1 MKASL
6 LCKRTDLR
14 AAVEHLMPA
23 ISTRA
28 PMIVLLHIAVEIDPK
43 LNLIHLSSTDLEVRI
58 STSIPAQITME
69 TDMPE
74 AFLIPAQIFSDLLAI
89 MEGEQVRLVVDG
101 HSFLVQTGAT
111 KTRIS
116 LLAEDEFPPEFEME
130 EIALPIALSSA
141 AFKDAL
147 ARVIIAAS
155 SDESRLNLNSVQ
167 ICSMAGGTLR
177 LAATDGFRLATE
189 AISLQSEPEE
199 AGEFLLPLNVAKK
212 LLRVL
217 PDDEDSHLLIKADG
231 GRALFSWGNMRFW
244 GLLLQN
250 QYPDWE
256 RLIYGDD
263 GKNLESNAQEFERDA
278 LQMAV
283 KRAEIFARDAQVAH
297 LVHFKPTQTGMQVS
311 GESTETGQSEEE
323 IACPISIP
331 FALNGLFA
339 LQGLSALKSPRPK
352 LLLTGSH
359 KPVIFSEGDFVYMV
373 MPLATAEESV
383 VIAEAPVS
391 VDAEPVPA

>member
-23 ISTRA
+23 ISTRV

-43 LNLIHLSSTDLEVRI
+43 LNMLHLSSTDLEVRI
-58 STSIPAQITME
+58 STHIPAQITME
-69 TDMPE
+69 TDTPE
-74 AFLIPAQIFSDLLAI
+74 TFLIPAQTFTDLLAI
-89 MEGEQVRLVVDG
+89 MEGEQIKLVVDG
-101 HSFLVQTGAT
+101 HSLLVQTGAT

-116 LLAEDEFPPEFEME
+116 LFAEDEFPPEFEME
-130 EIALPIALSSA
+130 EVALPIALSSTL
-141 AFKDAL
+141 FKSAL
-147 ARVIIAAS
+147 QRVIIAAS
-155 SDESRLNLNSVQ
+155 SDETRLNLNAVQ
-167 ICSMAGGTLR
+167 VCSMAGGTLR

-189 AISLQSEPEE
+189 IIPLQSEPEE
-199 AGEFLLPLNVAKK
+199 EREFLLPLNMAKK

-217 PDDEDSHLLIKADG
+217 PDDEDSHLLIKADD
-231 GRALFSWGNMRFW
+231 GRAFFSWGDMRYW

-256 RLIYGDD
+256 KLIYGEK
-263 GKNLESNAQEFERDA
+263 GENLQGHAQEFERED

-283 KRAEIFARDAQVAH
+283 KRAEIFARDAHVAH
-297 LVHFKPTQTGMQVS
+297 LVRFKPTETGMQVS
-311 GESTETGQSEEE
+311 GKSTETGQSEEE

-373 MPLATAEESV
+373 MPLAMQEKDIVAEE
-383 VIAEAPVS
+383 IPEPEMAEV
-391 VDAEPVPA
+391 VPA

>member
-14 AAVEHLMPA
+14 AAVEQLMPA

-28 PMIVLLHIAVEIDPK
+28 PMIVLLHIAVEID
-43 LNLIHLSSTDLEVRI
+43 LNQNMLHLSSTDLEVRI

-69 TDMPE
+69 IDTPE
-74 AFLIPAQIFSDLLAI
+74 SFLIPAQIFTDLLAI
-89 MEGEQVRLVVDG
+89 MEGEQVKLVVDG
-101 HSFLVQTGAT
+101 HSLLVQTGAT

-116 LLAEDEFPPEFEME
+116 LLAEDEFPPEFVME
-130 EIALPIALSSA
+130 EGALPLALSSA
-141 AFKDAL
+141 LFKSAL
-147 ARVIIAAS
+147 QRVIIAAS
-155 SDESRLNLNSVQ
+155 SDETRLNLNSVQ
-167 ICSMAGGTLR
+167 VCALAEGTLR

-189 AISLQSEPEE
+189 VIPIQSEPEE
-199 AGEFLLPLNVAKK
+199 QREFLLPLNVAKK

-217 PDDEDSHLLIKADG
+217 PDDADSHLLIEADE
-231 GRALFSWGNMRFW
+231 GRALFSWGDTRYW

-256 RLIYGDD
+256 RLIYGED
-263 GKNLESNAQEFERDA
+263 GENLKSNAQEFERDA

-283 KRAEIFARDAQVAH
+283 KRAEIFARDAQVAY
-297 LVHFKPTQTGMQVS
+297 LVHFKPSQSGMQVS
-311 GESTETGQSEEE
+311 GESTQTGQSEEE

-373 MPLATAEESV
+373 MPLAIEEEKIV
-383 VIAEAPVS
+383 VAEAPVS

>member
-14 AAVEHLMPA
+14 LAVEQLMPA

-28 PMIVLLHIAVEIDPK
+28 PMIVLLHIAVEIDSNQNM
-43 LNLIHLSSTDLEVRI
+43 LHLSSTDLEVRI
-58 STSIPAQITME
+58 STSIPAQITLE
-69 TDMPE
+69 TDTPE
-74 AFLIPAQIFSDLLAI
+74 SFLIPAQIFSDLIAI

-101 HSFLVQTGAT
+101 HSLLVQTGAT

-116 LLAEDEFPPEFEME
+116 LLAEDEFPPAFEMA
-130 EIALPIALSSA
+130 IGLPSIALSSTL
-141 AFKDAL
+141 FKSAL
-147 ARVIIAAS
+147 QRVIIAAS
-155 SDESRLNLNSVQ
+155 SDETRINLNSVQ
-167 ICSMAGGTLR
+167 VCALAEGGLR

-189 AISLQSEPEE
+189 IITFQSETEE
-199 AGEFLLPLNVAKK
+199 ESEFLLPLNVAKK

-217 PDDEDSHLLIKADG
+217 PDDEDSQLRIKADG
-231 GRALFSWGNMRFW
+231 SRALFSWGSMHYW

-256 RLIYGDD
+256 RLIYGED
-263 GKNLESNAQEFERDA
+263 GKNLQSNAQEFKRDA
-278 LQMAV
+278 MQMAV
-283 KRAEIFARDAQVAH
+283 KRAEIFARDARVAH
-297 LVHFKPTQTGMQVS
+297 LVHFKPTQTGMLVS
-311 GESTETGQSEEE
+311 GESTQTGQSEEE

-373 MPLATAEESV
+373 MPLASAEENTV
-383 VIAEAPVS
+383 VTEAPVS

>member
-14 AAVEHLMPA
+14 EAVEQLMPA
-23 ISTRA
+23 ISARA
-28 PMIVLLHIAVEIDPK
+28 PMIVLLHIAVEIDPNQNM
-43 LNLIHLSSTDLEVRI
+43 LHLSSTDLEVRI
-58 STSIPAQITME
+58 STSIPAQITLE
-69 TDMPE
+69 TDTPE
-74 AFLIPAQIFSDLLAI
+74 SFLIPAQIFSDLIAI

-101 HSFLVQTGAT
+101 HSLLVQTGAT

-116 LLAEDEFPPEFEME
+116 LLAEDEFPPAFEMA
-130 EIALPIALSSA
+130 IGLPSIALSSTL
-141 AFKDAL
+141 FKSAL
-147 ARVIIAAS
+147 QRVIIAAS
-155 SDESRLNLNSVQ
+155 SDETRINLNSVQ
-167 ICSMAGGTLR
+167 VCALAEGALR

-189 AISLQSEPEE
+189 IITFQSETEE
-199 AGEFLLPLNVAKK
+199 ESEFLLPLNVAKK

-217 PDDEDSHLLIKADG
+217 PDDEDSQLLIKADG
-231 GRALFSWGNMRFW
+231 SRALFSWGNMRYW

-297 LVHFKPTQTGMQVS
+297 LVHFKPTQSGMQVS
-311 GESTETGQSEEE
+311 GESTQTGQSEEE

-339 LQGLSALKSPRPK
+339 LQGLSVLKSPRPK

-373 MPLATAEESV
+373 MPLASAEENTV
-383 VIAEAPVS
+383 VTEAPVS